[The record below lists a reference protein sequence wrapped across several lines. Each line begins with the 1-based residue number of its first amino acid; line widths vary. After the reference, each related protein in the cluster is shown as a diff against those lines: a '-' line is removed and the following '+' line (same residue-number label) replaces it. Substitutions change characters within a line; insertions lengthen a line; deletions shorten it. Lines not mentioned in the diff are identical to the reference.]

1 VNPADPII
9 ACATGHTTGLRSARA
24 IIRLSAPELD
34 PILSAHLTAP
44 APRTRSISRAELRL
58 SPSTTLPIL
67 LLRFPAPRSATGQDV
82 AELLVPGNPALV
94 HRILTLFHHADP
106 PVRPALPGE
115 FTARALLAG
124 RITAEQAEG
133 VQALIGA
140 RTDAEHIA
148 AQSLLSGDTGA
159 AYRTLADELAA
170 TLALVEAGIDF
181 TDQDDVVAITP
192 ADLAT
197 RIDTIRAALADMVRG
212 SSAALT
218 RDRPIRIVLAGPPN
232 AGKSTLFNRLL
243 AGATDTTPRARAIVS
258 DAAGTTRDAI
268 VEPISARSLAGAADA
283 TWHDL
288 LLELA
293 DLAGLDG
300 ALGARSPSDAA
311 AQSAAHHALSTA
323 DVILWCDPTG
333 AFADPVPIPPH
344 AIVLRLRTK
353 ADLSG
358 PLPLPGRTGFQPVS
372 ETTPHPFSGGTGF
385 QPVSDTLPICA
396 LDGRNLTA
404 LRRAI
409 LDAALT
415 AARTT
420 TTDDTAAAL
429 LPRHHA
435 ALTAA
440 MASLDAAR
448 AQSPSQPEAIAAH
461 LRAALDNLGSICG
474 RIHPDD
480 IIGRIFATFCIG
492 K

>member
-24 IIRLSAPELD
+24 IIRLSAPDLD
-34 PILSAHLTAP
+34 PILTPHLTAP
-44 APRTRSISRAELRL
+44 LARSRSISRAELRL
-58 SPSTTLPIL
+58 SPATTLPIL

-94 HRILTLFHHADP
+94 HRILTLFHQSDP
-106 PVRPALPGE
+106 PARPALPGE

-133 VQALIGA
+133 VQALIAA

-159 AYRTLADELAA
+159 AYRTLADDLAA

-192 ADLAT
+192 ADLAS
-197 RIDTIRAALADMVRG
+197 RIDAIRAALLDMVRG

-218 RDRPIRIVLAGPPN
+218 RDRPIRIALAGPPN

-243 AGATDTTPRARAIVS
+243 AGATDTTPRDRAIVS

-268 VEPISARSLAGAADA
+268 VEPISARDLAGAPDA

-288 LLELA
+288 PLELA
-293 DLAGLDG
+293 DLAGLDA
-300 ALGARSPSDAA
+300 ALASRSPSDAA
-311 AQSAAHHALSTA
+311 AQSAAQHALATA

-333 AFADPVPIPPH
+333 AFADPMPIPPH

-353 ADLSG
+353 ADLSFS
-358 PLPLPGRTGFQPVS
+358 LPLP
-372 ETTPHPFSGGTGF
+372 GGTGF
-385 QPVSDTLPICA
+385 QPVSDSLPICA
-396 LDGRNLTA
+396 LDGRNLSS

-420 TTDDTAAAL
+420 TTDDAAAAL

-435 ALTAA
+435 ALTGA

-448 AQSPSQPEAIAAH
+448 AQPSSHPETTAAH
-461 LRAALDNLGSICG
+461 LRIALDHLGSICG